1 MSGFPW
7 PSNAAEWGKAAGGV
21 AAIGGIIATGAAVT
35 AVGEHWRHSL
45 DSKPSP
51 KRASSSRKQ
60 VAPRYNDRKVSP
72 RTRAKKLNQSIAA
85 ARSNP
90 SQAAQLAALQAQKKR
105 ALAAASGTRT
115 RVEAGQIKPYAARRL
130 VNGKFATPRGALV
143 SRVGSA
149 LKSVAPAAGA
159 IARFAGAATMVG
171 AAGVVA
177 YNVLAGKHVGKDRD
191 EVRSRANDPGRVL
204 TSGVASYAA
213 GGIAARVVA
222 GTAAYA
228 AGGAALA
235 LRATPIGVGALAG
248 YGAYKGYGED
258 GFRGAA
264 RGAVNMLTF
273 GVGGKAVDKMFGEK
287 SKPSP
292 GGAFID
298 GAAKRLND
306 LGRAVDR
313 GMHGRRSSAEP
324 PPHRGGGPVRVTA
337 YSRRDGTRVEGYSRT
352 AKVA

>member
-7 PSNAAEWGKAAGGV
+7 PSNAAEWGRAAGGV
-21 AAIGGIIATGAAVT
+21 ATVGGILAAGVAVT
-35 AVGEHWRHSL
+35 AAGERLRHSF
-45 DSKPSP
+45 DPKPST
-51 KRASSSRKQ
+51 KRGASSRKQ
-60 VAPRYNDRKVSP
+60 AAPRYNDRKISP
-72 RTRAKKLNQSIAA
+72 RTRAQKLNQHIAQA
-85 ARSNP
+85 KSNP
-90 SQAAQLAALQAQKKR
+90 LYAPKVAPLLQEKKR
-105 ALAAASGTRT
+105 ALAAAAGTKT
-115 RVEAGQIKPYAARRL
+115 RVENGQIKPYAARRL
-130 VNGKFATPRGALV
+130 VNGKFATPRGALA

-149 LKSVAPAAGA
+149 FKTVAPTAGA
-159 IARFAGAATMVG
+159 IARAAGAVTMIG
-171 AAGVVA
+171 AAGAVA
-177 YNVLAGKHVGKDRD
+177 YNTLQGKHVGKDRE
-191 EVRSRANDPGRVL
+191 EVRARPNDPGRVL
-204 TSGVASYAA
+204 VSGLASYAA
-213 GGIAARVVA
+213 GGIAGRLVA

-228 AGGAALA
+228 VGGAALA
-235 LRATPIGVGALAG
+235 LRTTPIGVGVLAG
-248 YGAYKGYGED
+248 YGAYNGYAAD

-287 SKPSP
+287 PQPSI
-292 GGAFID
+292 GGAFVD
-298 GAAKRLND
+298 GVAKRLND